1 MIEKLRFITSIIL
14 GFAFLK
20 IGIDHFLE
28 PEWFEPIVPEILGS
42 PRFWVLA
49 SGAVEIIIGIMLIIP
64 VTQKIGGKSCAI
76 LLIILY
82 WANLNMWINDIPI
95 GGQSFEGKWH
105 LLRLFI
111 QLLLIGIALFI
122 AGIFP
127 RRDLPDENIPLIV
140 SKSD

>member
-28 PEWFEPIVPEILGS
+28 PEWFEPIVPEILGF

-64 VTQKIGGKSCAI
+64 VTQKIGGKSCAM

-82 WANLNMWINDIPI
+82 WANLNMWINDIEI
-95 GGQSFEGKWH
+95 GNT
-105 LLRLFI
+105 RLSQFGHVVRATI
-111 QLLLIGIALFI
+111 QFLLIIVALWL
-122 AGIFP
+122 GK
-127 RRDLPDENIPLIV
+127 LPPFGK
-140 SKSD
+140 KSTPN

>member
-14 GFAFLK
+14 GAAFLK
-20 IGIDHFLE
+20 IGIDHFLD
-28 PEWFEPIVPEILGS
+28 PEWFEPIVPGILGF

-49 SGAVEIIIGIMLIIP
+49 SGAVEIIIGIMLIFP
-64 VTQKIGGKSCAI
+64 MTQKIGGKSCAI

-111 QLLLIGIALFI
+111 QLLLISIALFI
-122 AGIFP
+122 GEIIP
-127 RRDLPDENIPLIV
+127 RRDDSDEDIALIV
-140 SKSD
+140 